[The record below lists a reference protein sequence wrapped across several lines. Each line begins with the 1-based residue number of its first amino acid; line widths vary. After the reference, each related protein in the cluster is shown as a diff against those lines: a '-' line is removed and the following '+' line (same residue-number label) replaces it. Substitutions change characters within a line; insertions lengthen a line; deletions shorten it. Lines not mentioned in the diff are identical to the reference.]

1 MEVDLTTKAKKFFK
15 YGLIGVAGLAVAS
28 AGAAYYMQSREVTMK
43 IYGAEVAGSMVGV
56 RAMAAGKIET
66 LPVENGAAVDS
77 GNVIATISVKVSDE
91 ELAQLEETVRLAE
104 QNLAQVQAGRSVR
117 VPVTRSIPRNIG
129 GGVSYYDVEAAQSA
143 VASAGDKLE
152 RFRSL
157 ADIGAIPQNQLWS
170 AQAEYDSAVANLN
183 SVENRYYSSEYTYDT
198 ETIYE
203 IQYQDSPPEVI
214 ASAEISLKQAE
225 SALASAK
232 QEATATEITAPIAG
246 NFYPVNIELG
256 TDVKPG
262 QIIAQIGDTSDLWIE
277 AKITDEQMQKL
288 QLGQLV
294 NYELNGQILEGN
306 IIEFVT
312 PDSFEEDEE
321 DVPIQTPA
329 QDQTQNPVQNP
340 VTDNQSNAWIPPER
354 NQPTQPIQTQD
365 QNQPQN
371 QPTQNQNAW
380 IPPNAN
386 DGKWIPPEQN
396 QTQQQTQPLTQ
407 DQNQTQPQDQ
417 SQPQPQSQDQTQ
429 LQQNQSI
436 IEGNSSDEFE
446 YVEEEV
452 FNPEPKIR
460 VSIPKDLP
468 FECKPGMKSV
478 IIVRMN

>member
-15 YGLIGVAGLAVAS
+15 YGLIGVAGLAVIS

-152 RFRSL
+152 RCRNL
-157 ADIGAIPQNQLWS
+157 AEIGAIPQNQLWA
-170 AQAEYDSAVANLN
+170 AQSEYDYAVSNLN

-214 ASAEISLKQAE
+214 ASAEISLRQAE

-294 NYELNGQILEGN
+294 SYELNGQILEGN

-312 PDSFEEDEE
+312 ADSFEEDEE

-329 QDQTQNPVQNP
+329 QDQTQNPV
-340 VTDNQSNAWIPPER
+340 TDNSSNAWIPPEQ
-354 NQPTQPIQTQD
+354 NQPIQTQD
-365 QNQPQN
+365 QTQPKIRLS
-371 QPTQNQNAW
+371 QNQNAW
-380 IPPNAN
+380 IPPT
-386 DGKWIPPEQN
+386 DQTKSDVWIPPEQN
-396 QTQQQTQPLTQ
+396 QTQPLTQ
-407 DQNQTQPQDQ
+407 DQNQTQQQIQDQ
-417 SQPQPQSQDQTQ
+417 NQ

-478 IIVRMN
+478 ISVRMN

>member
-294 NYELNGQILEGN
+294 NYELNG
-306 IIEFVT
+306 
-312 PDSFEEDEE
+312 
-321 DVPIQTPA
+321 
-329 QDQTQNPVQNP
+329 
-340 VTDNQSNAWIPPER
+340 R
-354 NQPTQPIQTQD
+354 R
-365 QNQPQN
+365 
-371 QPTQNQNAW
+371 
-380 IPPNAN
+380 
-386 DGKWIPPEQN
+386 K
-396 QTQQQTQPLTQ
+396 
-407 DQNQTQPQDQ
+407 
-417 SQPQPQSQDQTQ
+417 
-429 LQQNQSI
+429 
-436 IEGNSSDEFE
+436 
-446 YVEEEV
+446 YHR
-452 FNPEPKIR
+452 IR
-460 VSIPKDLP
+460 DA
-468 FECKPGMKSV
+468 
-478 IIVRMN
+478 